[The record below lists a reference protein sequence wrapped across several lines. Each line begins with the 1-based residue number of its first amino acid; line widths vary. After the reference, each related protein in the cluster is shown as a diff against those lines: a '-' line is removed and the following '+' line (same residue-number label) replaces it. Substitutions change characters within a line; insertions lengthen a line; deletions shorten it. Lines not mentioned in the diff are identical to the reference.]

1 MARESFAETFN
12 CKINFVWATS
22 NELKI
27 FDVGHKRRG
36 YSIYI
41 TVSDKFNLKQNG
53 LRYH

>member
-12 CKINFVWATS
+12 WKINFVWATS

-36 YSIYI
+36 
-41 TVSDKFNLKQNG
+41 
-53 LRYH
+53 